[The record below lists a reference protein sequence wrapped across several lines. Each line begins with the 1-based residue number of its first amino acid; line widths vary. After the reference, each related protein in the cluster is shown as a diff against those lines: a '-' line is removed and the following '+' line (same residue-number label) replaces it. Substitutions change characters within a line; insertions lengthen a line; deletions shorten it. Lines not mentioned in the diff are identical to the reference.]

1 MAARSTRCDDDMIVQ
16 ERATTETE
24 AELTAL
30 VDRWTAHMR
39 WRKNYDRWREDRLW
53 QEDHQTA
60 RLRAIARQTKGVT
73 GTRVL
78 DIGSG
83 MGGFLVAAT
92 LNGMSALGVEPNA
105 AYCRIT
111 RLRGM
116 RYGVAAAV
124 MRGVGEA
131 LPCLDA
137 SFDVVLAQDILEHVH
152 DPDATLREIR
162 RVLAPEGVAL
172 VTVINRLAWCDPHY
186 HLFGINWL
194 PRAIGERI
202 IERIGRSKRAARFSD
217 NQRLGDM
224 YYDTFTGFRRRA
236 RAVGFTVTDTKAQ
249 ALSERSSSPA
259 GRYAPIVRALSRIRL
274 VMPAYRLHRFAVAST
289 FELALHP
296 IGGPQ

>member
-1 MAARSTRCDDDMIVQ
+1 MVQVHDMMTVQ
-16 ERATTETE
+16 KHATTETE
-24 AELTAL
+24 AELIAL
-30 VDRWTAHMR
+30 IDQWTAHMR

-60 RLRAIARQTKGVT
+60 RLRAITRYTKNLT

-83 MGGFLVAAT
+83 MGGFLVAAM

-116 RYGVAAAV
+116 RYSVAAAV
-124 MRGVGEA
+124 IRGVGEA
-131 LPCLDA
+131 LPCPDA
-137 SFDVVLAQDILEHVH
+137 SFDIVLAQDILEHVR
-152 DPDATLREIR
+152 DPDATMREIR

-172 VTVINRLAWCDPHY
+172 VTVINRLSWRDPHY
-186 HLFGINWL
+186 HLFGVNWL

-202 IERIGRSKRAARFSD
+202 IVSIGRSKRAARFSD
-217 NQRLGDM
+217 NQQLGDM
-224 YYDTFTGFRRRA
+224 YYDTFMGFRRRA
-236 RAVGFTVTDTKAQ
+236 RTLGFTVTDTKEH
-249 ALSERSSSPA
+249 ALLQGSSAPA
-259 GRYAPIVRALSRIRL
+259 GKYAPLVRALSRVGL

-296 IGGPQ
+296 TGGSQ

>member
-1 MAARSTRCDDDMIVQ
+1 MTVQ

-53 QEDHQTA
+53 QEDHQTVL
-60 RLRAIARQTKGVT
+60 LRAITRQTKNLT
-73 GTRVL
+73 GTRTL

-116 RYGVAAAV
+116 RYGVAAAII
-124 MRGVGEA
+124 RGVGEA
-131 LPCLDA
+131 LPCPDA
-137 SFDVVLAQDILEHVH
+137 SFDIVLAQDILEHVR
-152 DPDATLREIR
+152 DPDATMREIR
-162 RVLAPEGVAL
+162 RVLAPGGVAL
-172 VTVINRLAWCDPHY
+172 VTVINRLAWRDPHY
-186 HLFGINWL
+186 HLFGVNWL
-194 PRAIGERI
+194 PRAVGERI
-202 IERIGRSKRAARFSD
+202 IEGIGRSKHAARFSD

-224 YYDTFTGFRRRA
+224 YYDTFAGFRRRA
-236 RAVGFTVTDTKAQ
+236 RTCGFTITDTKAQ
-249 ALSERSSSPA
+249 ALLERSSAPA
-259 GRYAPIVRALSRIRL
+259 GKHALFVRVLSRIGL

-296 IGGPQ
+296 TDGPQ

>member
-1 MAARSTRCDDDMIVQ
+1 MMTMTVQ
-16 ERATTETE
+16 KYATTETE

-73 GTRVL
+73 STRVL

-131 LPCLDA
+131 LPCPDA

-172 VTVINRLAWCDPHY
+172 VTVINRLAWRDPHY
-186 HLFGINWL
+186 HLFGVNWL

-202 IERIGRSKRAARFSD
+202 IERIGRSKRTARFSD

-224 YYDTFTGFRRRA
+224 YYDTFAGFRQRA
-236 RAVGFTVTDTKAQ
+236 RAVGFTATDTKEQ
-249 ALSERSSSPA
+249 ALEERSSPPA
-259 GRYAPIVRALSRIRL
+259 GKYAPFVRVLSRIGL

-296 IGGPQ
+296 IGGPR